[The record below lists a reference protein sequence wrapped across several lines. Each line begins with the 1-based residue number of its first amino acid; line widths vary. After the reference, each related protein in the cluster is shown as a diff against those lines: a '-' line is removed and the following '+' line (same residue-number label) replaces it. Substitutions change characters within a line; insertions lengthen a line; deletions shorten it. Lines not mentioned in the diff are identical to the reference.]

1 MRGGLRQKC
10 DATNQDTICGLAG
23 ELKLSLRTRLDQ
35 VHTCACVSKHAW
47 DNRWVFWRVLLKWY
61 HLGIQAPRIFDQL
74 HAANIKAW
82 RVCDF
87 PGRSSPSCFPQ
98 SHVCGSSQEI
108 ALVTAQEM
116 PRYNFSTKTRIAQ
129 NFGTATCQHRV
140 SLLTSEGGHG
150 DHLWAIHPRF
160 GERSLLQHTE
170 CARRPHA
177 RGQRADEPNVTLS
190 AAAAAAPEVRSGLLE
205 PGPGREA
212 QRVPLHLL
220 NMVARSRS
228 LFFGASH
235 DGGRGRHHFSA
246 S

>member
-74 HAANIKAW
+74 HAANINAW

-98 SHVCGSSQEI
+98 SHVGQAKRSPSLRHKRCLGTISRPKLGSLKTS
-108 ALVTAQEM
+108 APPLV
-116 PRYNFSTKTRIAQ
+116 SI
-129 NFGTATCQHRV
+129 V
-140 SLLTSEGGHG
+140 SH
-150 DHLWAIHPRF
+150 
-160 GERSLLQHTE
+160 
-170 CARRPHA
+170 C
-177 RGQRADEPNVTLS
+177 
-190 AAAAAAPEVRSGLLE
+190 
-205 PGPGREA
+205 
-212 QRVPLHLL
+212 
-220 NMVARSRS
+220 
-228 LFFGASH
+228 
-235 DGGRGRHHFSA
+235 
-246 S
+246 